1 MRDDDEEI
9 PGQEGFVPFSTGR
22 ARAAKAARSR
32 LRAAGATPCSATV
45 VEMVGK
51 WVRVRMDSA
60 EPGLAERRLRVK
72 AEVVAGDRVWLEGE
86 GDMQVVG
93 GFEPRRTELRRS
105 GNSGVRVVC
114 ANADVLAIV
123 SATQDPPFRP
133 GLVDRMLVAASSAGM
148 TAALVLNKCDTGMP
162 EEVLE
167 RLALYEDLGLP
178 VFMLSALQGKNMEE
192 FREFLHGRTTVLA
205 GHSGVGKS
213 SLLRAL
219 VPNSAQKV
227 GHVDEWGR
235 GRHTTTGA
243 CAFDLPDVVGKRPG
257 VVVDL
262 PGVREYGVGFVLKP
276 ELRTHFP
283 ELVDLR
289 CRYADCL
296 HNGEDG
302 CIAADHSDAIRL
314 ESYQK
319 LLEECV

>member
-1 MRDDDEEI
+1 MVDDDDDEA
-9 PGQEGFVPFSTGR
+9 PGEETFVPFSAGR
-22 ARAAKAARSR
+22 ARAARASRTRAPQAA
-32 LRAAGATPCSATV
+32 TATV

-51 WVRVRMDSA
+51 WVRVRLDD
-60 EPGLAERRLRVK
+60 EIGVERRLRVR

-86 GDMQVVG
+86 GEMQVVG

-105 GNSGVRVVC
+105 GNSGIRVVC

-133 GLVDRMLVAASSAGM
+133 GLIDRMLVAAASAGM

-167 RLALYEDLGLP
+167 RLAIYEDLGVP
-178 VFMLSALQGKNMEE
+178 VFMLSALQAKNLDGL
-192 FREFLHGRTTVLA
+192 RDFLHGRTTVLA

-219 VPNSAQKV
+219 VPDVHRAV

-243 CAFDLPDVVGKRPG
+243 CAFELPPVPGKAPG
-257 VVVDL
+257 VLVDL
-262 PGVREYGVGFVLKP
+262 PGVREYGVGFVLKH
-276 ELRTHFP
+276 ELRTLFP
-283 ELVDLR
+283 ELTELR
-289 CRYADCL
+289 CKFQDCL
-296 HNGEDG
+296 HDGEDG
-302 CIAADHSDAIRL
+302 CLADDACEAQRL
-314 ESYQK
+314 ESYRK
-319 LLEECV
+319 LLEECL